1 MNSNEDKLIQIWK
14 NILKVDNI
22 TIDDNFF
29 DIGGDSVSA
38 ITMQL
43 EAVKY
48 DLDFEYADIF
58 NYPTIRQLAKKLPS
72 PEKSFMDNYDY
83 DTINKVLSCNTFEN
97 ISKIKKYTK
106 KLAFNKKM

>member
-1 MNSNEDKLIQIWK
+1 
-14 NILKVDNI
+14 
-22 TIDDNFF
+22 
-29 DIGGDSVSA
+29 
-38 ITMQL
+38 MQL

-97 ISKIKKYTK
+97 ISKIKKYDVKNVLLIGGTGYLGSHIK
-106 KLAFNKKM
+106 TSR